1 MLNSPVHTFYFLTS
15 SQIFF
20 KAIQNNQYILKGQ
33 FVDSYDPTIEET
45 FNKNIKI
52 RNQVNI
58 ILVAKSTSNNLNVNG
73 NSILIGAVIVLNAMA
88 ILSESKG

>member
-1 MLNSPVHTFYFLTS
+1 M
-15 SQIFF
+15 
-20 KAIQNNQYILKGQ
+20 
-33 FVDSYDPTIEET
+33 DSYDPTIEET

-73 NSILIGAVIVLNAMA
+73 NSIGAVIIPNAVA
-88 ILSESKG
+88 ILSVSKG

>member
-20 KAIQNNQYILKGQ
+20 KAIQNNQYISKGQ

-58 ILVAKSTSNNLNVNG
+58 ILVAKSTSNNLNG
-73 NSILIGAVIVLNAMA
+73 NSIGAVIVLNGEA
-88 ILSESKG
+88 ILSVSKG